1 MTMEALYLLEPS
13 SSRLLAYQSGRV
25 PALGS
30 MLVCNLEADVV
41 ALAQAY
47 SCHSRFPWCPI
58 AVVVPPRL
66 HLDPGV
72 LEAFEPHP
80 GALAPLVA
88 VWTSIEADPD
98 QLRSAIIRRPLPSG
112 STMAGYVRR
121 RTDRPDASAS
131 LEICFTSGL
140 QHQTA
145 SQVVPRSTLGRHLR
159 SFGPLKPHDWV
170 AVGYLVQTLWAAAS
184 QGARTVERAALRIR
198 VDPRTLRTRLQRY
211 CGCGYPQ
218 ARTCHGWEWIV
229 EGALRR
235 SGYVASSG
243 VGEVVSTTGLTNA
256 SSF

>member
-1 MTMEALYLLEPS
+1 MEALYVLEPS
-13 SSRLLAYQSGRV
+13 SSKPYPYQSSRV

-47 SCHSRFPWCPI
+47 SCHAKFPWCPI
-58 AVVVPPRL
+58 AVVLPPRL
-66 HLDPGV
+66 HLDSGV

-88 VWTSIEADPD
+88 GWTSIEADAD

-112 STMAGYVRR
+112 STVAGYVRR
-121 RTDRPDASAS
+121 RTNRADVSAT
-131 LEICFTSGL
+131 LETCLSSGL

-145 SQVVPRSTLGRHLR
+145 SQVTSRSTLGRHLR

-170 AVGYLVQTLWAAAS
+170 GIGYVVHTLWAAAAK
-184 QGARTVERAALRIR
+184 GAHTVEGAALRTG

-218 ARTCHGWEWIV
+218 ARMCHGWEWVV
-229 EGALRR
+229 EAALRR
-235 SGYVASSG
+235 SGYVRASG
-243 VGEVVSTTGLTNA
+243 VAGDVVSPAGLTNA

>member
-1 MTMEALYLLEPS
+1 
-13 SSRLLAYQSGRV
+13 
-25 PALGS
+25 

-47 SCHSRFPWCPI
+47 SCHAKFPWCPI

-66 HLDPGV
+66 NLDSGV

-88 VWTSIEADPD
+88 GWTSIEADPD
-98 QLRSAIIRRPLPSG
+98 PLRSAITRRPLPSG
-112 STMAGYVRR
+112 STVAGYIRR
-121 RTDRPDASAS
+121 RTGRADVSAS
-131 LEICFTSGL
+131 LETCLSSGL

-145 SQVVPRSTLGRHLR
+145 SQITPRSTLGRHLR
-159 SFGPLKPHDWV
+159 SFGPMKPHDW
-170 AVGYLVQTLWAAAS
+170 AGIGYVVQTLWVAACK
-184 QGARTVERAALRIR
+184 GARTVEQAALRVG

-218 ARTCHGWEWIV
+218 ARMCYGWEWII
-229 EGALRR
+229 EAALRR
-235 SGYVASSG
+235 SGYIDAPG
-243 VGEVVSTTGLTNA
+243 MAGEALSPTRLTNA

>member
-1 MTMEALYLLEPS
+1 MEALYVLEPS
-13 SSRLLAYQSGRV
+13 SAKLLTYQADRT

-47 SCHSRFPWCPI
+47 SSHARFPWCPI
-58 AVVVPPRL
+58 AVVVPPRAQ
-66 HLDPGV
+66 LDSGV

-88 VWTSIEADPD
+88 PWKTIEEDPD
-98 QLRSAIIRRPLPSG
+98 QLRNAIVRRPLPAA
-112 STMAGYVRR
+112 STMVGYVRR
-121 RTDRPDASAS
+121 RTSRADVSAT
-131 LEICFTSGL
+131 LETCFASGL

-145 SQVVPRSTLGRHLR
+145 SQMVPRSTLGRHLR

-170 AVGYLVQTLWAAAS
+170 AIAYLVQTLWAA
-184 QGARTVERAALRIR
+184 GAEGAHTVERAALRVG

-211 CGCGYPQ
+211 SGCAYPE
-218 ARTCHGWEWIV
+218 ARMCHGWEWIV
-229 EGALRR
+229 EVALRR
-235 SGYVASSG
+235 FGYVLAPG
-243 VGEVVSTTGLTNA
+243 VLGESLMTGRLTNA